1 MDTNQTGPQASF
13 DAHPHACPHCGSG
26 CGVADPMAQD
36 PMAQDWAMLTEL
48 ASLSMRM
55 VRMMTLKAEAAG
67 DLNEQEARVLDI
79 VSRST
84 RRTFALKA
92 RLLADSKKTPEERA
106 AERAER
112 AAEAE
117 RQRLSEKRT
126 RLELGV
132 KSIAKRESAPSDHEK
147 LLTDLN
153 ERLLDPRIDTAMLH
167 EDVTTVALRVLKEVG
182 ITPKQEIWSDAL
194 MAHEISEASAA
205 LARYEA
211 ERAAGEA
218 AMAAGEDWRVG
229 IEFSPPPGVETKI
242 GRFTF
247 GPNGEVVREDPPDT
261 PQAAWPLNVFSGR
274 DPPDSG

>member
-1 MDTNQTGPQASF
+1 
-13 DAHPHACPHCGSG
+13 
-26 CGVADPMAQD
+26 MAQD

-55 VRMMTLKAEAAG
+55 MRMMTAKAEAAG

-79 VSRST
+79 VSRSA

-92 RLLADSKKTPEERA
+92 RLVADSRKTPEERA

-117 RQRLSEKRT
+117 RQRLIENRIK
-126 RLELGV
+126 V
-132 KSIAKRESAPSDHEK
+132 KEGARSIAQRESAPSDHEK

-153 ERLLDPRIDTAMLH
+153 ERLLDPRIDTALLH
-167 EDVTTVALRVLKEVG
+167 EDVSTVVLRILKEMG
-182 ITPKQEIWSDAL
+182 ITPKGETWSDAL

-218 AMAAGEDWRVG
+218 SMAAGEDWREG
-229 IEFSPPPGVETKI
+229 IEYSPPPGVETKI

-261 PQAAWPLNVFSGR
+261 PQAAWPLNVLSGR